1 VIRQLHLT
9 VNGKAVARS
18 VEPRTHLADFL
29 REKLRLTGTHLR
41 CEQGVCG
48 ACTVLID
55 GRPARSCITYAAL
68 CNGAAVDTIEGLEN
82 DAITARLRRAFSLE
96 HGLQCGFCTPGM
108 LVTARDI
115 VMRIPDADEARIR
128 LELSGNLCRCTG
140 YAGIVRAV
148 QRVLAEELER
158 ERVVEAERELPL
170 APVGSRP
177 SQEKGSTAP
186 AISTPRPLPRP
197 DETVSALTTFG
208 LGSKKPNIEIRQS
221 FQVDRPPAEV
231 WRFFADIEGVAACL
245 PGARLNGPPV
255 DNHVRGQFTVKLGP
269 IAASFSGEARIE
281 RNDENYSGVILG
293 GGQDARASS
302 RATGEIEYRLSA
314 LAAGAATKVDL
325 EIRALIAGPL
335 AQFGRGGI
343 VEDLTKRI
351 VDVFSRNIEAGLSG
365 HGDRVVSDTSLQ
377 AGSLL
382 KDLVKARLLALLE
395 PILRMF
401 RSRE

>member
-1 VIRQLHLT
+1 VIRQIHLT
-9 VNGKAVARS
+9 VNGKAITES
-18 VEPRTHLADFL
+18 VEPRTHLADLL

-41 CEQGVCG
+41 CEQGACG

-55 GRPARSCITYAAL
+55 GQPARSCITYAAL
-68 CNGAAVDTIEGLEN
+68 CESASIVTIEGLEN
-82 DAITARLRRAFSLE
+82 DPVTARLRRAFSLE

-148 QRVLAEELER
+148 QRVLAEKLELEHI
-158 ERVVEAERELPL
+158 VEAERELPL
-170 APVGSRP
+170 APVGARL
-177 SQEKGSTAP
+177 SQQKTSAGP
-186 AISTPRPLPRP
+186 AVPTPPALLH
-197 DETVSALTTFG
+197 DESVSALPTFG
-208 LGSKKPNIEIRQS
+208 LGSKKPNIQISQS
-221 FQVDRPPAEV
+221 FRVDRPREEV
-231 WRFFADIEGVAACL
+231 WRFFADIEGVVSCL

-255 DNHVRGQFTVKLGP
+255 DNHVQGQFTVKLGP
-269 IAASFSGEARIE
+269 IAASFSGKARIE
-281 RNDENYSGVILG
+281 RNDESYSGTILG

-302 RATGEIEYRLSA
+302 RAIGEIGYRLTA
-314 LAAGAATKVDL
+314 LDAGAATKVDL

-335 AQFGRGGI
+335 AQFGRSGI

-351 VDVFSRNIEAGLSG
+351 VDTFSSNMEARLCG
-365 HGDRVVSDTSLQ
+365 HGDQVVSNTSLQ

-382 KDLVKARLLALLE
+382 KEVVKARLLALLQ
-395 PILRMF
+395 PILWMF

>member
-9 VNGKAVARS
+9 VNGKAVTHS

-55 GRPARSCITYAAL
+55 GQPARSCITYAAL

-82 DAITARLRRAFSLE
+82 DAITVRLRRAFSLE

-148 QRVLAEELER
+148 QRVLAEKLER
-158 ERVVEAERELPL
+158 ERVAEAGRELPL
-170 APVGSRP
+170 SPVGSRP
-177 SQEKGSTAP
+177 AQEQGSTA
-186 AISTPRPLPRP
+186 AAMSAPRPLPGP
-197 DETVSALTTFG
+197 DETVPALATFG
-208 LGSKKPNIEIRQS
+208 LGSKKPNIQIRQS

-255 DNHVRGQFTVKLGP
+255 DGHVRGQFTAKLGP

-281 RNDENYSGVILG
+281 RNDENHSGVILG
-293 GGQDARASS
+293 GGQDARAGS
-302 RATGEIEYRLSA
+302 RASGEIEYRLSA
-314 LAAGAATKVDL
+314 LDAGAATQVDL

-335 AQFGRGGI
+335 AQFGRSGI

-351 VDVFSRNIEAGLSG
+351 VDVFSRNIETVLSG
-365 HGDRVVSDTSLQ
+365 RGDRVVPGTSLQ

-382 KDLVKARLLALLE
+382 KELLKARLLALLE

-401 RSRE
+401 RSRQ